1 MDNLVSET
9 NSRLTDIITNLTKIK
24 EEYEQKL
31 RANANEIDAQ
41 LEKVQKYKTE
51 FFESKAKIEK
61 MNADIEGFETDYQ
74 KLVERFKDD
83 ELANILI
90 AANKEI
96 SLKIDERK
104 RKIVKDK
111 NAMNELVDKAENV
124 KSKLVKLTAEKK
136 ALELCLNRI
145 LDAYNYYSTVLG
157 DIINYSSTH
166 KDNLTGNMPTIE
178 QDDESLANLN
188 NDMVASIHADY
199 VEETR
204 EEVKEETREDFI
216 ENESEDI
223 EIDEESAPSNEERS
237 IEIVNESDFMD
248 DVEDEDAG
256 SLEPVDISDM
266 VKEEEVSDYDNE
278 EVIEG
283 DEHKI
288 VIENDNAES
297 FVQEENNDS
306 EIRKDKKDKKDKK
319 KKDKDEDINID
330 INFDDSLED
339 DDSLYE

>member
-1 MDNLVSET
+1 MDNLVNET
-9 NSRLTDIITNLTKIK
+9 NDKLTDIIANLTKIK
-24 EEYEQKL
+24 EEYEERLK
-31 RANANEIDAQ
+31 ANGIEIDAQ

-124 KSKLVKLTAEKK
+124 KSKLVKLTTEKK
-136 ALELCLNRI
+136 TLELCLNRV
-145 LDAYNYYSTVLG
+145 LDAYNYYSNVLG
-157 DIINYSSTH
+157 EIIEYSSTH
-166 KDNLTGNMPTIE
+166 KNNLTGNMPEIE
-178 QDDESLANLN
+178 QDYHVESSSSPKMELSVDKSL
-188 NDMVASIHADY
+188 DKK
-199 VEETR
+199 ETY
-204 EEVKEETREDFI
+204 I
-216 ENESEDI
+216 ENEEEDI
-223 EIDEESAPSNEERS
+223 EIDEDVIFSDEPNIDTS
-237 IEIVNESDFMD
+237 IENNDDIMD
-248 DVEDEDAG
+248 DIEDEEIN
-256 SLEPVDISDM
+256 SLEPIDISDI
-266 VKEEEVSDYDNE
+266 VKDEEMSDYDNE

-288 VIENDNAES
+288 VIENENIES
-297 FVQEENNDS
+297 FIQEEKDPK
-306 EIRKDKKDKKDKK
+306 EDKKEKKEKK
-319 KKDKDEDINID
+319 TNREKQKEEKEEDINID
-330 INFDDSLED
+330 VNFDDSLED

>member
-1 MDNLVSET
+1 MDNLVNET
-9 NSRLTDIITNLTKIK
+9 NIRLADIISNLTTIK
-24 EEYEQKL
+24 NEYEEKL
-31 RANANEIDAQ
+31 KANSKEIDAQ
-41 LEKVQKYKTE
+41 LEKVQKYKAE

-145 LDAYNYYSTVLG
+145 LDSYNYYSKAIG
-157 DIINYSSTH
+157 DIIEYSSTH
-166 KDNLTGNMPTIE
+166 KGNLTG
-178 QDDESLANLN
+178 DANLHLEDN
-188 NDMVASIHADY
+188 SY
-199 VEETR
+199 EE
-204 EEVKEETREDFI
+204 
-216 ENESEDI
+216 
-223 EIDEESAPSNEERS
+223 
-237 IEIVNESDFMD
+237 VNESIEKTDISVEEDFTSDENEDFDNYDEADEAIPPIEDVENNDESIMD
-248 DVEDEDAG
+248 DIEDEDTG
-256 SLEPVDISDM
+256 VLQPIDISDM
-266 VKEEEVSDYDNE
+266 VKDEPEVSDYDNE
-278 EVIEG
+278 EVVEG
-283 DEHKI
+283 NEHKI
-288 VIENDNAES
+288 VIEDEKVDS
-297 FVQEENNDS
+297 FVQDKEENDKR
-306 EIRKDKKDKKDKK
+306 EKKDKKDKK
-319 KKDKDEDINID
+319 KKEKDEKEEDINID
-330 INFDDSLED
+330 VDFDDSLED

>member
-9 NSRLTDIITNLTKIK
+9 NSRLTDIIANLTKIK
-24 EEYEQKL
+24 EEYEEKL
-31 RANANEIDAQ
+31 KANSVEIDAQ

-124 KSKLVKLTAEKK
+124 KSKLVKLTSEKK
-136 ALELCLNRI
+136 ALELCLNKI

-166 KDNLTGNMPTIE
+166 KDNLTGNMPAIE
-178 QDDESLANLN
+178 QTTTSIDIDTDITASNDE
-188 NDMVASIHADY
+188 ND
-199 VEETR
+199 
-204 EEVKEETREDFI
+204 EVKEDFDNVEEDFDI
-216 ENESEDI
+216 DEDI
-223 EIDEESAPSNEERS
+223 TEDEDNHEVEK
-237 IEIVNESDFMD
+237 VNEISNDIMD
-248 DVEDEDAG
+248 DVEDEVTE

-266 VKEEEVSDYDNE
+266 VKDEEVSDYDNE

-283 DEHKI
+283 NEHKI
-288 VIENDNAES
+288 VIENDNVES
-297 FVQEENNDS
+297 FVQDEKES
-306 EIRKDKKDKKDKK
+306 EKKKDKKDKK
-319 KKDKDEDINID
+319 KKDKDKDEDINID

>member
-1 MDNLVSET
+1 MDNLVNET
-9 NSRLTDIITNLTKIK
+9 NSRLTDIIANLTTIK
-24 EEYEQKL
+24 EEYEEKL
-31 RANANEIDAQ
+31 KANSIEIDAQ

-124 KSKLVKLTAEKK
+124 KAKLVKLTAEKK
-136 ALELCLNRI
+136 TLEVCLNRI
-145 LDAYNYYSTVLG
+145 LDAYNYYSTALG

-166 KDNLTGNMPTIE
+166 KNNLTVNMPVMEQYNDIE
-178 QDDESLANLN
+178 SSSSQKTKTTLENDEKYIE
-188 NDMVASIHADY
+188 NDEEDIDIDEDVTPSDY
-199 VEETR
+199 ST
-204 EEVKEETREDFI
+204 DI
-216 ENESEDI
+216 ENENNEDI
-223 EIDEESAPSNEERS
+223 
-237 IEIVNESDFMD
+237 MD
-248 DVEDEDAG
+248 DIEDEDTE

-266 VKEEEVSDYDNE
+266 VKDEEISDYDNE

-288 VIENDNAES
+288 VIENENVES
-297 FVQEENNDS
+297 FIQDEKDSKEEKKEKKQS
-306 EIRKDKKDKKDKK
+306 REKQKDEKE
-319 KKDKDEDINID
+319 EDINID
-330 INFDDSLED
+330 VNFDDSLED
-339 DDSLYE
+339 DESLYE

>member
-24 EEYEQKL
+24 EEYEEKL
-31 RANANEIDAQ
+31 KANSVEIDSQ
-41 LEKVQKYKTE
+41 LEKVQKYKAE

-124 KSKLVKLTAEKK
+124 KSKLVKLTSEKK
-136 ALELCLNRI
+136 ALELCLNKI

-166 KDNLTGNMPTIE
+166 KNNLTGNMPTIE
-178 QDDESLANLN
+178 QEST
-188 NDMVASIHADY
+188 S
-199 VEETR
+199 
-204 EEVKEETREDFI
+204 
-216 ENESEDI
+216 I
-223 EIDEESAPSNEERS
+223 EIDTESMTTS
-237 IEIVNESDFMD
+237 IDDKDSYDNDDDFD
-248 DVEDEDAG
+248 IDEDNEVEKTTEVEEDKNIDNDIMDEVEEEDTD
-256 SLEPVDISDM
+256 SLEPVDISGMFKD
-266 VKEEEVSDYDNE
+266 EEVSDYDND

-283 DEHKI
+283 NEHKI
-288 VIENDNAES
+288 VIEDVNVDS
-297 FVQEENNDS
+297 FVQGEDKDS
-306 EIRKDKKDKKDKK
+306 KKEKKEKKDKK
-319 KKDKDEDINID
+319 KKDKDEKDEDINID